1 MIYTDSDFITIIQS
15 DHESDEIINKIK
27 DNISDKVNFTFSVN
41 KLRTER
47 KQTHHHLSRINK
59 AVTTTKAT
67 FTSNQVP
74 LYL

>member
-27 DNISDKVNFTFSVN
+27 DNISDKVNFTFSV
-41 KLRTER
+41 KFRTES